1 LQHIFAIFV
10 PRKPNIME
18 ELFAHIITPDYLHPA
33 LEGLSLVSHSEGVAQ
48 LSSAFS
54 SMFGFEDIGRI
65 MGLLH
70 DKGKEQ
76 TEWQEYLQGVIGFNK
91 EYAHVKSGPNHSY
104 VGAVIAQKLYPQ
116 IAPLIAQPIV
126 GHHRVLYDYCE
137 YIEDFE
143 IVTPLVAHFA
153 KTDVE
158 QHGNIR

>member
-1 LQHIFAIFV
+1 MDLMYSHIAE
-10 PRKPNIME
+10 PNE
-18 ELFAHIITPDYLHPA
+18 LCSEWRTQSLEEHNKGVANKAELFAKPF
-33 LEGLSLVSHSEGVAQ
+33 GLG
-48 LSSAFS
+48 
-54 SMFGFEDIGRI
+54 DIARI

-76 TEWQEYLQGVIGFNK
+76 AAWQKYLQGVTGFNK

-126 GHHRVLYDYCE
+126 GHHRGLYDYCE

>member
-1 LQHIFAIFV
+1 
-10 PRKPNIME
+10 ME
-18 ELFAHIITPDYLHPA
+18 KLFAHIITPDDLHPSF
-33 LEGLSLVSHSEGVAQ
+33 EEQSLVSHSEGVAQ

-76 TEWQEYLQGVIGFNK
+76 LEWQKYLQGVTGYNK

-104 VGAVIAQKLYPQ
+104 VGAVIAQKQYPQ
-116 IAPLIAQPIV
+116 IAPLIAQPIA
-126 GHHRVLYDYCE
+126 GHHRGLYDYCD
-137 YIEDFE
+137 YIEDLE